1 MAQIREEL
9 ILYDS
14 FSNTF
19 TKYIQYGKQA
29 ASATNTATQATK
41 SFAQSQRSA
50 SVSTGGLTRA
60 IQNLVGAYAGLQ
72 GLKSLLNL
80 SDTISST
87 TARLDMMNDGL
98 QTTEELNQMIF
109 DSAQRA
115 RGSYME
121 TANFVAKLGNL
132 AGDAFSSNSEIVAF
146 AEQINKQ
153 IVLSGASSTEASAAI
168 YQLTQGLSS
177 GALRGE
183 ELNSVM
189 EQTPMIA
196 QTIADYMGVTTG
208 EMRELASEGA
218 ITADVVKNAM
228 FSAAEETNAKFEE
241 MPMTWGQVWTQMQNI
256 VTEALQPILDV
267 VSDVAQWVGENLD
280 TIIPVIYA
288 IVAAI
293 GAWKVAQTLLNFVMS
308 ASPITW
314 IAVGIAA
321 LVAGITWLAAKVGG
335 FGILWSIIWDGVLYV
350 WDFVVT
356 GFMMGV
362 YWILNLWDQMK
373 LAFQRVSVAIQ
384 NFMGDMRVGVLQ
396 LLQNLVNGAIDII
409 NGFISALNVL
419 PFVNIDL
426 IEKATFATTAAAEN
440 EAAKQAR
447 NAELSAA
454 EQAALDRQTQRAQDI
469 TDRWAARE
477 ENHAARQAD
486 IARRQAEQAS
496 ESSTAPGVP
505 TQVEDYQLEDTN
517 STLKDINKSVSASEE
532 DIKSL
537 VDIAERRYVNNINL
551 TAQTPIIT
559 INGSNTGNTAADR
572 QNLANTIRDIL
583 IEQRAS
589 GSIRTTAN
597 AF

>member
-9 ILYDS
+9 ILYDR
-14 FSNTF
+14 FTNTF

-29 ASATNTATQATK
+29 TNVTDTAKRATK
-41 SFAQSQRSA
+41 EFAQSQRTA
-50 SVSTGGLTRA
+50 SRATGELTQSVKR
-60 IQNLVGAYAGLQ
+60 LVGAYVGLQ
-72 GLKSLLNL
+72 GMRKLLDL

-98 QTTEELNQMIF
+98 QTTAELNQMIF

-115 RGSYME
+115 RGSYIE

-132 AGDAFSSNSEIVAF
+132 AEDAFSSNAEIIAF

-177 GALRGE
+177 GVLRGE

-196 QTIADYMGVTTG
+196 KTIADYMGVTTG
-208 EMRELASEGA
+208 KMRELASDGA

-241 MPMTWGQVWTQMQNI
+241 MPMTWGQVWTQFQNI
-256 VTEALQPILDV
+256 TIQALEPLLGV
-267 VSDVAQWVGENLD
+267 VSDVAQWVGKNLD

-293 GAWKVAQTLLNFVMS
+293 GAWTVAQGLLNFVMS
-308 ASPITW
+308 ASPLTW
-314 IAVGIAA
+314 VAAGIAV
-321 LVAGITWLAAKVGG
+321 LVAGITWLATKVGG
-335 FGILWSIIWDGVLYV
+335 FGILWSKIWDGVLYV

-362 YWILNLWDQMK
+362 YWILNLWDQM
-373 LAFQRVSVAIQ
+373 LLVFQRVSVAIQ

-396 LLQNLVNGAIDII
+396 ILQNLVNGAIDII

-419 PFVNIDL
+419 PFVE
-426 IEKATFATTAAAEN
+426 IETIQKATFATTAAAEN

-454 EQAALDRQTQRAQDI
+454 EQAAFDRQTQRAQDI

-486 IARRQAEQAS
+486 IARRQAEQAA
-496 ESSTAPGVP
+496 ESTKEPDIPDYSPYVESTSKDV
-505 TQVEDYQLEDTN
+505 
-517 STLKDINKSVSASEE
+517 KDIKKSVSATEE

-537 VDIAERRYVNNINL
+537 VDVAERRYVNNINL
-551 TAQTPIIT
+551 TSKSPVIHVYGQ
-559 INGSNTGNTAADR
+559 NTGKTQADFNNFMSRFERMLQEQTASDS
-572 QNLANTIRDIL
+572 D
-583 IEQRAS
+583 
-589 GSIRTTAN
+589 RTTAS